1 MALFIYTDGAS
12 LNNPGPMGIGV
23 VVYRN
28 GDRLKEISEFIGEG
42 TNNMAEYTAV
52 IRGLEY
58 AKKSGE
64 KDVHLRSDSQL
75 IVRQLTGDYK
85 TRDTKLKELKRKIDH
100 LLKELN
106 VTFEHIPREQNKE
119 ADRLSKKA
127 AEMGRKKTKK
137 EKQQKLVWGWDSGS
151 K

>member
-23 VVYRN
+23 VVFRN
-28 GDRLKEISEFIGEG
+28 GDMLKEISEYIGEG
-42 TNNMAEYTAV
+42 TNNVAEYTAV
-52 IRGLEY
+52 LRALEY

-64 KDVHLRSDSQL
+64 RDVHLRSDSQL

-85 TRDTKLKELKRKIDH
+85 TRDPKLKVLKRKIDL

-106 VTFEHIPREQNKE
+106 VVFEHIPREQNKE

-127 AEMGRKKTKK
+127 AEKGKKKK
-137 EKQQKLVWGWDSGS
+137 IGQTKLV
-151 K
+151 